1 MQRWKATVSYDGTQ
15 FAGYQVQPGART
27 VQREIERS
35 LAKMH
40 KGTSVR
46 ISASGR
52 TDAGVHAIGQV
63 VHFDSPL
70 AIVAERWQ
78 RALNALLPA
87 DIRIMDVEAVASD
100 FHARYSVEEKE
111 YHYRLMTGSEPDVFR
126 RNYATHFPHPLNHAA
141 IQEAMAIF
149 TGTHDFTSFSSAR
162 SEVEDKVRTISMF
175 KLETAGDEL
184 IFKVRGNG
192 FLYNMVRIM
201 AGTLLDAG
209 QGRIQPDDIRSMLA
223 EKDRST
229 AGKTAPPHGLYLYRV
244 TYK

>member
-27 VQREIERS
+27 VQGEIEKS
-35 LAKMH
+35 LSKMH

-52 TDAGVHAIGQV
+52 TDAGVHALGQV
-63 VHFDSPL
+63 LHFDSPL
-70 AIVAERWQ
+70 AIVPERWQ
-78 RALNALLPA
+78 KAVNALLPA
-87 DIRIMDVEAVASD
+87 DIRILEVEAVPFD
-100 FHARYSVEEKE
+100 FHARFSAVEKE
-111 YHYRLMTGSEPDVFR
+111 YHYRLMTSGEPDVFR
-126 RNYATHFPHPLNHAA
+126 RNYASHFPYPLDHTA
-141 IQEAMAIF
+141 IQEAMGIF
-149 TGTHDFTSFSSAR
+149 MGTHDFTSFSSAR
-162 SEVEDKVRTISMF
+162 SEVEDKVRTITMF
-175 KLETAGDEL
+175 ELVTAGDEL

-209 QGRIQPDDIRSMLA
+209 QGKIQPEEIRSMLA
-223 EKDRST
+223 EKDRSA

-244 TYK
+244 TY